1 MILAALSLA
10 VWAGLHFYQRS
21 QHPRGA
27 SEQEINGAPLNASI
41 NRRSVMILT
50 AANQKTIKEAQHAVF
65 V

>member
-41 NRRSVMILT
+41 NRKIGYDPDGCESE
-50 AANQKTIKEAQHAVF
+50 NY
-65 V
+65 